1 MNEKIRI
8 EVDEATALVL
18 EARAAA
24 RGITVAQLI
33 ADLAGT
39 HGVLPPELRAHRE
52 AGAGPWAPGVLADD
66 ARRLA
71 DFQRAR
77 EAVPLGRREGV
88 DAELGHAPVSCRCP
102 SRASCSTIA
111 NIPRQ
116 SPTHQK

>member
-1 MNEKIRI
+1 MNDKIRI

-39 HGVLPPELRAHRE
+39 DGVLPPELQADRD
-52 AGAGPWAPGVLADD
+52 AGAGPWAAEILADD

-71 DFQRAR
+71 DFQCAR
-77 EAVPLGRREGV
+77 EAVPWDDVKAWMQSWGTPG
-88 DAELGHAPVSCRCP
+88 ELPVP
-102 SRASCSTIA
+102 K
-111 NIPRQ
+111 PR
-116 SPTHQK
+116 KL